1 MALEIVSSGAGV
13 ASDTGVK
20 FSFGLGGQRAEV
32 SVAGSVTDGNWHH
45 VEVDYYNRVSK
56 PWK

>member
-56 PWK
+56 P